1 MPIGRADPAM
11 SPAHQGRGEPMDERA
26 SDPITRDFTEKPTRY
41 LDGGRNALAADL
53 EASGGY
59 LWPATA
65 AALT

>member
-1 MPIGRADPAM
+1 
-11 SPAHQGRGEPMDERA
+11 MDERA
-26 SDPITRDFTEKPTRY
+26 SDPITRDFTETPTRY
-41 LDGGRNALAADL
+41 LDGGRDALAAGL